1 MELIILLLLQ
11 IKHWYFDFA
20 NQTTDE
26 IKYKGIYLDW
36 RGITHSL
43 KHAVATTAIFF
54 LFANLEIAIILGL
67 IDFLIHYHVDWIK
80 MKWGTKDITTLKF
93 WNQFGLDQLA
103 HQITYLMLILL
114 LTSY

>member
-1 MELIILLLLQ
+1 MELLILFLLQ

-20 NQTTDE
+20 NQSADE

-43 KHAVATTAIFF
+43 KHAIATVALFF
-54 LFANLEIAIILGL
+54 LFTSVHTAIILGL
-67 IDFLIHYHVDWIK
+67 IDFLIHYHIDWIK
-80 MKWGTKDITTLKF
+80 IKWGTKDISTKLF

-103 HQITYLMLILL
+103 HQTTYIVLILL
-114 LTSY
+114 FNFY